1 MMTSYDCLIEPITQS
16 IFSSMF
22 NIELMLAE
30 EPSTSDTDMLRA
42 TVNITGEW
50 RGRVLLELS
59 PELACAAVAEMLLLS
74 AQNVTETDRRE
85 VTTELVNM
93 IGGNIKSALPGP
105 SFLSLPSILSE
116 AEFAEHLHPAEVEL
130 IEDVTLMSEHGPI
143 RVRLIAAE

>member
-42 TVNITGEW
+42 TVKITGEW

-105 SFLSLPSILSE
+105 SFLSLPTILSE
-116 AEFAEHLHPAEVEL
+116 TEFAEHLHLAEVEL